1 MIGLSS
7 TVIKL
12 DIDIPQE
19 LRDIAENGTK
29 KANMALNYTIKDLY
43 RRAPG
48 VVSSEAIKVYNVKK
62 AMVKP
67 GRKSST
73 GNYLELTYKG
83 KHLQPTADTF
93 HLTPTARPGPSP
105 YTLRMTVKK
114 GRREV
119 IGRYRKERTGAYKS
133 KTGALLINGAEQRL
147 APGHRG
153 RVGLFT
159 TVSMPQMVS
168 NTIDGVKPEIEEK
181 LGELTQKRLEH
192 NLERVGL

>member
-1 MIGLSS
+1 MSS

-73 GNYLELTYKG
+73 GNALELIP
-83 KHLQPTADTF
+83 LLTA
-93 HLTPTARPGPSP
+93 ACISI
-105 YTLRMTVKK
+105 V
-114 GRREV
+114 
-119 IGRYRKERTGAYKS
+119 
-133 KTGALLINGAEQRL
+133 
-147 APGHRG
+147 
-153 RVGLFT
+153 
-159 TVSMPQMVS
+159 
-168 NTIDGVKPEIEEK
+168 
-181 LGELTQKRLEH
+181 
-192 NLERVGL
+192 